1 MSTLAQRTGTND
13 KSSKDDF
20 KILMV
25 HLQIQIAE
33 IEPTTSR
40 GYPDLPAEPP
50 LPGWIGRRG
59 PAEATME
66 GSSKLTASTTS
77 SPIMSSI
84 DEDV

>member
-1 MSTLAQRTGTND
+1 
-13 KSSKDDF
+13 
-20 KILMV
+20 MV

-59 PAEATME
+59 PAEATTE
-66 GSSKLTASTTS
+66 SSSTKLSRGDPAIQSTIGPDTK
-77 SPIMSSI
+77 IL
-84 DEDV
+84 DLLKFV